1 MVRSGSPAGRLA
13 PKARPA
19 ATILFAGPMGTGV
32 GIAAD
37 IAADVAR
44 LSHRTVTRRRDF
56 TSAAATIGPNSPH
69 PHPHSK
75 PTPIVLQVVSFGDA
89 EHKADPARID
99 IAIAWDHASAA
110 ALRAAGLDIVETI
123 VIDRESLEASS
134 VPTWRRDLIADGTAA
149 ADSANASRS
158 QVRGLQ
164 RTARALKALSR
175 RTPFTRELWDRVL
188 KLHMPA
194 RRRRA
199 AAGEFSK

>member
-1 MVRSGSPAGRLA
+1 MVRSGSPADRLA
-13 PKARPA
+13 PKVRPA

-44 LSHRTVTRRRDF
+44 LSQRTVTRRRDF
-56 TSAAATIGPNSPH
+56 TSAAATIGPHISH
-69 PHPHSK
+69 AK

-89 EHKADPARID
+89 EHTAGAGRID

-110 ALRAAGLDIVETI
+110 ALKAAGLDIVETI
-123 VIDRESLEASS
+123 VIDRESLEAGE
-134 VPTWRRDLIADGTAA
+134 VPTWRRDLITDAAD

-158 QVRGLQ
+158 KARGLQ
-164 RTARALKALSR
+164 RTARALKTLSVR
-175 RTPFTRELWDRVL
+175 VPFTRELWERVL
-188 KLHMPA
+188 KLHVPA

-199 AAGEFSK
+199 AASEFSK